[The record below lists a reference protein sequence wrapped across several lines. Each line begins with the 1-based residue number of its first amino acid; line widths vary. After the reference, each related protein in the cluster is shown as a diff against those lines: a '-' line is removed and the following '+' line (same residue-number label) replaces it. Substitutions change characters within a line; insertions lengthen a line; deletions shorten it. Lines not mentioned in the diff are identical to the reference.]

1 MNAKA
6 PVKVLDKAPDFTL
19 PAHEGG
25 TVTLSDVLGK
35 CAVVLF
41 FYPKDD
47 SPGCTVEAC
56 SFRDNYDAFTAA
68 GAEVIGVSSDSLAS
82 HTKFAGKHR
91 LPMKLLS
98 DERGEV
104 RALYGI
110 KSTLGL
116 IPGRATFIIDTR
128 GVVRHVF
135 NSQLRV
141 ERHVREALTI
151 LKGLDAGATGVGGA
165 AL

>member
-1 MNAKA
+1 MSAKA
-6 PVKVLDKAPDFTL
+6 PVKVGDKAPDFTL

-25 TVTLSDVLGK
+25 TISLASVLGSR
-35 CAVVLF
+35 AVVLF

-68 GAEVIGVSSDSLAS
+68 GAEVIGVSSDSVAS

-110 KSTLGL
+110 KSTLGI
-116 IPGRATFIIDTR
+116 IPGRATYIIDKT

-141 ERHVREALTI
+141 ERHVTEALSI
-151 LKGLDAGATGVGGA
+151 LRGLEAGAGGSSA

>member
-1 MNAKA
+1 MNPKA

-19 PAHEGG
+19 PAHDGG
-25 TVTLSDVLGK
+25 TVTLSDIVGRR
-35 CAVVLF
+35 AVVLF

-56 SFRDNYDAFTAA
+56 RFRDNYEAFAEA
-68 GAEVIGVSSDSLAS
+68 GAEVIGISSDSLAS
-82 HTKFAGKHR
+82 HAQFAGKHR

-110 KSTLGL
+110 KSTLGIL
-116 IPGRATFIIDTR
+116 PGRATFLIDR
-128 GVVRHVF
+128 GGVVRHVF

-141 ERHVREALTI
+141 ERHVTEALAI
-151 LKGLDAGATGVGGA
+151 LKQLAAPAMGAQA
-165 AL
+165 